1 MKEFPIYIK
10 IKFDF
15 FVIETGLVRHYIVDL
30 IRNLRKNKNKENA
43 FRKPLRLFWD
53 SINIYKS
60 EKKNS

>member
-30 IRNLRKNKNKENA
+30 IRNLQTKIKIKTKENA

-53 SINIYKS
+53 
-60 EKKNS
+60 